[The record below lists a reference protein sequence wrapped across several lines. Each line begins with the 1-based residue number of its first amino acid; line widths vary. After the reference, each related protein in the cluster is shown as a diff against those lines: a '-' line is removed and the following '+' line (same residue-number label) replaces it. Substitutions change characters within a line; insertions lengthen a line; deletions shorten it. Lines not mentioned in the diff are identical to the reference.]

1 MRQIKNR
8 FWLMVCAVLCLC
20 MLSGCSAADTNTKEL
35 DPNFASVL
43 CQTAEGDLT
52 AFSNIE
58 EAKLDEMEATA
69 KKIKDNALIG
79 GLSSWRSIMPETG
92 KLVKIL
98 SSEAMETEDGS
109 YECIVTAVFEK
120 RNVEFKVFYEEVFY
134 EGRDNVLTATSYSF
148 TPEYTTGEK
157 MTKAA
162 MNTAMGM
169 GTVFMVL
176 IFISV
181 LISSFKYINA
191 WENNQKAAKVSQAP
205 AAPVPAPE
213 PMESLTAEDLTE
225 DLELVAVITAAIAAF
240 DSTASADGLVVRS
253 IKRVPGAKWKR
264 A

>member
-1 MRQIKNR
+1 M
-8 FWLMVCAVLCLC
+8 
-20 MLSGCSAADTNTKEL
+20 S
-35 DPNFASVL
+35 
-43 CQTAEGDLT
+43 
-52 AFSNIE
+52 
-58 EAKLDEMEATA
+58 
-69 KKIKDNALIG
+69 KKIAVVTDSNSGITQTEALEYGIRV
-79 GLSSWRSIMPETG
+79 LPMPFMINEET
-92 KLVKIL
+92 
-98 SSEAMETEDGS
+98 
-109 YECIVTAVFEK
+109 
-120 RNVEFKVFYEEVFY
+120 FY
-134 EGRDNVLTATSYSF
+134 EGRDSVLMATSYSF